1 MRVWITLLIVA
12 AVASL
17 TGGCGSARP
26 SPYCAWTPAY
36 NSCNY
41 PTLEACQANI
51 AGTDK
56 GICGPNPAYK
66 GPPVE

>member
-1 MRVWITLLIVA
+1 MHVGWILLVVVA
-12 AVASL
+12 AGAL

-51 AGTDK
+51 KNADRGL
-56 GICGPNPAYK
+56 CGPNPAYK
-66 GPPVE
+66 GPPTE